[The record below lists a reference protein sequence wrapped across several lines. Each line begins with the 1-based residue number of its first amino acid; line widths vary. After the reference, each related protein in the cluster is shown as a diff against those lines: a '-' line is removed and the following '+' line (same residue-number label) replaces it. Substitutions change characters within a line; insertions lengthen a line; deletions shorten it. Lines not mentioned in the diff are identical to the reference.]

1 MGAIRLDLLRVGQRH
16 VFESIKDMTLNT
28 RLNPTKD
35 VEVKYGNFRRV
46 LCIEE
51 LHIMIGFI
59 AEMQS

>member
-46 LCIEE
+46 LCIE
-51 LHIMIGFI
+51 LHITIGFI